1 MSVLDADRI
10 DRIPL
15 GSGDVHARDD
25 RKGLGQKVVE
35 MFLFW
40 STSATESN
48 FSMPIDG
55 VTKLLFEKR
64 HTNTVMYKLS
74 EFFDRNIII

>member
-25 RKGLGQKVVE
+25 REGLGQKVVE

-40 STSATESN
+40 STSATEV
-48 FSMPIDG
+48 FYADRQG
-55 VTKLLFEKR
+55 AE
-64 HTNTVMYKLS
+64 TNMLNEAEMLCTL
-74 EFFDRNIII
+74 NQHIN